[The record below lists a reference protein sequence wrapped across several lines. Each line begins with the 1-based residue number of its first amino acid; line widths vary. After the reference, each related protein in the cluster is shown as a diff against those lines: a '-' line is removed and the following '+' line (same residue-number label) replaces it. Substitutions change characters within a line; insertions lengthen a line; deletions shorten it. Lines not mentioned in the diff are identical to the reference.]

1 MKDAF
6 STGSQNH
13 QPPQPSTSYAQ
24 MLPSMIPIVRNDQA
38 AVVHG
43 RVQRAQMASSC
54 PPISAAMANAN
65 ATEKPT

>member
-1 MKDAF
+1 M
-6 STGSQNH
+6 
-13 QPPQPSTSYAQ
+13 
-24 MLPSMIPIVRNDQA
+24 VRNIHA

-43 RVQRAQMASSC
+43 RVQRAQVESRL